1 MVTEAGQRLH
11 IWMCMVRRIWDS
23 GMFIRLLLLSLL
35 QRPLL
40 LLRPVFFRIGTNTK
54 YRRTRQLFLNQRR
67 YDALVRN
74 VWLNHGIPSVISRK
88 LEAELN
94 TGGWDSL

>member
-1 MVTEAGQRLH
+1 
-11 IWMCMVRRIWDS
+11 MCMVRQIWDS

-40 LLRPVFFRIGTNTK
+40 LLRSFFPIGTNTK
-54 YRRTRQLFLNQRR
+54 HRRTRQLFLNQRR